1 MSNFTSR
8 RAFPARSL
16 AIAFAVTP
24 LMTLMAL
31 AAVGT
36 PPSVIALNQKTKG
49 NDVSITYAF
58 LPKQG
63 ELAIYSSDSSGRIG
77 KTPIGRVALAA
88 GDHRV
93 VRVALSPSPKA
104 GARLWAVVEPK
115 GGTQPFKRLSGKPA
129 EETFKTL

>member
-1 MSNFTSR
+1 MSNIPSR
-8 RAFPARSL
+8 RAFPVRSL

-36 PPSVIALNQKTKG
+36 PPSVIVLNQKAKG
-49 NDVSITYAF
+49 NAVSITYAF
-58 LPKQG
+58 LPKPG
-63 ELAIYSSDSSGRIG
+63 ELAIYASDSNGHMG
-77 KTPIGRVALAA
+77 KTPIGQVTLDA
-88 GDHRV
+88 GDHRNV
-93 VRVALSPSPKA
+93 KVALSSSPKA
-104 GARLWAVVEPK
+104 GAKLWAVVEPK